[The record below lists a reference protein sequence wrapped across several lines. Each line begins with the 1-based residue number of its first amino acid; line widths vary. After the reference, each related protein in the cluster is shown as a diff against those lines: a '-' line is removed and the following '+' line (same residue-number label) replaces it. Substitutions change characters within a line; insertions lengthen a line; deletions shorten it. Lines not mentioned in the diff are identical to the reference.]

1 MFLCSEIENLNIS
14 KNYFNFIKESFEEYI
29 KFISNYRLITIEYI
43 KKLTQFM
50 EKSSSKLLGQE
61 EIDDSKYQNINKSH
75 IYSITSSIPK
85 LINNQID
92 NLNELIDGIDLQ
104 ISNYDTMIKEKDLL
118 FSKFEMIF
126 EEARKDLLKKY
137 RDIDKLKDEFM
148 ANMESTEDIVN
159 KYLNRKEQINFEQI
173 KNSIIISKKVEKDYK
188 NAINKVKLF
197 ENNFE
202 SMYQN
207 TIINIKKIICE
218 TSNLMKDKII
228 NFIILLKNN
237 SKVQL
242 SEIDIFLPELSDL
255 NEVKEL
261 DIIIENSFSY
271 KNKLEYV
278 KPLKYKLKIFENK
291 NFNKDNLITNPIL
304 NLEDGF
310 SEMPTIKN
318 EIILYIFKTMKE
330 NFELIEDKNI
340 DLKMEEEKMRCLI
353 LTERI
358 LSLEE
363 EKDINKEK
371 SKTKEN
377 KKDNFNNEIT
387 KKDIDELNHLLNEHR
402 NRVVFLQELSE
413 YRTKGKFEL
422 KSLTFE
428 ILGNLLNTVISTIER
443 DKDFHAVKNAII
455 LSQTYYVKNNDNTK
469 IYLQKLIQNNKLFKS
484 KKFWED
490 IIDYSISK
498 EIVTS
503 VNNDVKNGTLLT
515 INSKENDDKKS
526 NIAFSQILPYAD
538 NMLDFGLDK
547 ETIKEIIFPI
557 INTYKINAESIEAIK
572 AVINNK

>member
-1 MFLCSEIENLNIS
+1 
-14 KNYFNFIKESFEEYI
+14 
-29 KFISNYRLITIEYI
+29 
-43 KKLTQFM
+43 
-50 EKSSSKLLGQE
+50 
-61 EIDDSKYQNINKSH
+61 
-75 IYSITSSIPK
+75 
-85 LINNQID
+85 
-92 NLNELIDGIDLQ
+92 
-104 ISNYDTMIKEKDLL
+104 
-118 FSKFEMIF
+118 
-126 EEARKDLLKKY
+126 
-137 RDIDKLKDEFM
+137 
-148 ANMESTEDIVN
+148 
-159 KYLNRKEQINFEQI
+159 
-173 KNSIIISKKVEKDYK
+173 
-188 NAINKVKLF
+188 
-197 ENNFE
+197 
-202 SMYQN
+202 MYQN

-371 SKTKEN
+371 SKIKEN

-538 NMLDFGLDK
+538 NMFEFGLDK

-572 AVINNK
+572 AVINDK